1 VRSWRLASWLKRPGA
16 TAAVIE
22 TIAERWER
30 ADMLGDMATLNE
42 QLATAEDLL
51 PLALTSYG
59 HFTSMRVDSDHRIRG
74 LSLHM
79 ERLVRDSGVVFG
91 TPVDTGRVR
100 GLVRKALD
108 GRDGPC
114 VVRVTH
120 FDPTVDMG
128 HPEEATEPQIMVTVR
143 PAGEL
148 APPPLTAMSV
158 RYERD
163 LPEVKHCGLV
173 GALHAR
179 RAARLKGFDDALF
192 FGPDNHVSEGAT
204 WNVGFIDENGAIV
217 WPEGPVLPGVT
228 AALLQERIQYKVAP
242 VTLGQAKAMPVA
254 FATNTSI
261 GVRAL
266 SAIDDTPM
274 AVEHPVLSALR
285 ETYLSVPGEEL

>member
-1 VRSWRLASWLKRPGA
+1 
-16 TAAVIE
+16 
-22 TIAERWER
+22 
-30 ADMLGDMATLNE
+30 MATLNE
-42 QLATAEDLL
+42 HPATVEDLL

-59 HFTSMRVDSDHRIRG
+59 HFTSMRVGADRRIRG

-79 ERLVRDSGVVFG
+79 ERLVRDSEIVFG
-91 TPVDTGRVR
+91 AAVDTGHVR
-100 GLVRKALD
+100 DLVREALD

-143 PAGEL
+143 PAGAL
-148 APPPLTAMSV
+148 PPPPLKALSV

-163 LPEVKHCGLV
+163 LPQVKHCGLF

-179 RAARLKGFDDALF
+179 RTARLKGFDDALF
-192 FGPDNHVSEGAT
+192 FGPDHHVTEGGT
-204 WNVGFIDENGAIV
+204 WNVGFVDENGTIV

-228 AALLQERIQYKVAP
+228 AALLQQRTEYKVAP
-242 VTLGQAKAMPVA
+242 VTLDEAKAMPVA

-274 AVEHPVLSALR
+274 AIEHPALSTLR